1 MKVMYRKDAE
11 PYVPAGHYDVKC
23 IRLHDQNTSGSEH
36 LIVGVSYFC
45 PMEEEP
51 NIKRFRRTPI

>member
-23 IRLHDQNTSGSEH
+23 IGFMIKIPVVASTLLSGFP
-36 LIVGVSYFC
+36 IFC